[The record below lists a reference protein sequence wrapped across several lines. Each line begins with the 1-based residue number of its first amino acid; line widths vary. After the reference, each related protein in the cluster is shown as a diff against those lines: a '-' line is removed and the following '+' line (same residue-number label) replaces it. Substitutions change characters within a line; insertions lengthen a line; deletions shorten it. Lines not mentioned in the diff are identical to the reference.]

1 MMGGHQRSRLNLIS
15 FFLQQG
21 WRKGKN
27 INLSPQLTKDFNEE
41 EPCLFA
47 TTGQLGSCC
56 ISVVVKEIRGTRM
69 AVDTTADGDVV
80 RHVGLI
86 RLQTP
91 QMETPTSEDD
101 KYWMDNI
108 GIPKMKNL
116 PMPRR

>member
-1 MMGGHQRSRLNLIS
+1 MFIRDYG
-15 FFLQQG
+15 
-21 WRKGKN
+21 
-27 INLSPQLTKDFNEE
+27 
-41 EPCLFA
+41 
-47 TTGQLGSCC
+47 LGSCC